1 MYNKWT
7 GTFVTPSPPSVSP
20 GAVVNG
26 TGLQHRLCVFE
37 SAIGTVL
44 WLLALVSTNGQR
56 ATSSADAYRC
66 VKAKAKLLA
75 FDVPG
80 HGDARTL
87 IPSTYFPSGTAP
99 MPGSVAVYRSTSA
112 RRTRTSYVTA
122 RRGRPPHSAL
132 TAVGTELDVAVQF
145 GHPIVAAR
153 CK

>member
-56 ATSSADAYRC
+56 ATFSADTYRC
-66 VKAKAKLLA
+66 VKAKAKMARDQTVNDSRKLVRKTNAAILWHPSRYNA
-75 FDVPG
+75 G
-80 HGDARTL
+80 KREQRKWYRAEHICSHGNFCNKSRDSSR
-87 IPSTYFPSGTAP
+87 
-99 MPGSVAVYRSTSA
+99 
-112 RRTRTSYVTA
+112 
-122 RRGRPPHSAL
+122 
-132 TAVGTELDVAVQF
+132 
-145 GHPIVAAR
+145 
-153 CK
+153 